1 MLERIARAKRREVEL
16 LKQSFEGDLSIL
28 TRHQVEPRPLLKAE
42 KRLQVI
48 AEVKKASPVKGV
60 LGTFSEPGQL
70 AGLYEEA
77 GAAAVSVI
85 TDREFFHGS
94 KDYIK
99 AVLDATSLPVLRKD
113 FILDEIQLLETCR
126 LGAQMVLL
134 IAALHSYDS
143 LLALCEKAQAL
154 GLEPLL
160 EIHDGNELDL
170 IKDLP
175 VRLVGVNNRNLKTFE
190 VNLDTSLRLVEQMDD
205 ALFKISE
212 SGIKTRQDMAALE
225 AGGFQAVLIGEA
237 LVTAPHPGDKLKELL
252 TYAEGES
259 Q

>member
-1 MLERIARAKRREVEL
+1 MLERIIQAKRCEIEI
-16 LKQSFEGDLSIL
+16 LKRSLDGDLSISN
-28 TRHQVEPRPLLKAE
+28 RPVSSRPVLEKE

-60 LGTFSEPGQL
+60 LGTFSDPGQL

-85 TDREFFHGS
+85 TDREFFQGG
-94 KDYIK
+94 KDYVK
-99 AVLDATSLPVLRKD
+99 AVLASTSRPVLRKD
-113 FILDEIQLLETCR
+113 FILDEIQLLETCQ
-126 LGAQMVLL
+126 LGAQMILL
-134 IAALHSYDS
+134 IAALHNYGS
-143 LLALCEKAQAL
+143 LLSLCEKARSL

-160 EIHDGNELDL
+160 EIHEDDELDL

-175 VRLVGVNNRNLKTFE
+175 VRLVGVNNRDLKTFK
-190 VNLDTSLRLVEQMDD
+190 VDLNTSLRLVERLDES
-205 ALFKISE
+205 LFKISE
-212 SGIKTRQDMAALE
+212 SGIKTGKDVAALK
-225 AGGFQAVLIGEA
+225 AGGFQEVLVGEA
-237 LVTAPHPGDKLKELL
+237 LVTAPRPGDKLKELL